1 MSEDLEARLLREL
14 PHLGVDERRGLAQFV
29 AILVQEFAP
38 ERIYVFGSQARGDS
52 GADSDVDLLVLLPD
66 LPAPAYELDR
76 RARELAGPRSFP
88 VDLVFMARARF
99 EERLP
104 ALASLPA
111 TVAREGKLIYE
122 SHEPVDQPSSS
133 MAS

>member
-1 MSEDLEARLLREL
+1 
-14 PHLGVDERRGLAQFV
+14 
-29 AILVQEFAP
+29 
-38 ERIYVFGSQARGDS
+38 
-52 GADSDVDLLVLLPD
+52 
-66 LPAPAYELDR
+66 
-76 RARELAGPRSFP
+76 

-133 MAS
+133 MASDKRVCRDRQCRTR

>member
-1 MSEDLEARLLREL
+1 MTTTGEDLEARIVREL
-14 PHLGVDERRGLAQFV
+14 PYLGDEERRGLAHLV
-29 AILVQEFAP
+29 AILVREFAP
-38 ERIYVFGSQARGDS
+38 ERIYVFGSHARGDS
-52 GADSDVDLLVLLPD
+52 GTDSDVDLLVLLPD

-88 VDLVFMARARF
+88 LDLVFMARARF

-111 TVAREGKLIYE
+111 TVAREGKLVYDIGR
-122 SHEPVDQPSSS
+122 
-133 MAS
+133 AAA